1 MDWIKRN
8 LYFLIGALVAVA
20 LMGWAGFYLYSKYN
34 LNNETLNQLNE
45 QYAKL
50 DQLNKQNPHPGSGK
64 VDNIAEAKK
73 QQQQLTDLIRK
84 IRTQFTPIQ
93 PIPEGPKVDS
103 QDFTA
108 ALRRTIDYLQRTATN
123 SSVILPPNYSFSF
136 EAQKPRV
143 SFAPGSLV
151 PLSVQLGEVKAICEV
166 LFAAKVNALD
176 NLRRERVS
184 PDDSGGPATDYTD
197 RKSVTNELAVMTP
210 YEVSFRSFSTELAA
224 VLAGFAGASNGIL
237 VKTINVEPAP
247 SSALSADP
255 MATPMPYGAPA
266 GYVPP
271 VMNPEGRA
279 GMDAETAMMA
289 RRYGIGGGGGA
300 PTTGTLGGAG
310 GMPGGAPPMMG
321 ELGGAG
327 GGLGG
332 VPLRTPTPG
341 YTQPYAVAPG
351 ATPGYAQPGAAAAAA
366 RGGLPTVLDE
376 KLLKVTLTLDVVK
389 LITRKEGG
397 DAAAPAPQPNPP
409 NQ

>member
-20 LMGWAGFYLYSKYN
+20 LMGWAGFYLYSKLN

-50 DQLNKQNPHPGSGK
+50 DQLNKQKPHPGSGK
-64 VDNIAEAKK
+64 VDNIAEAKR

-84 IRTQFTPIQ
+84 IRTQFTPI
-93 PIPEGPKVDS
+93 PAIPETPKVDS

-143 SFAPGSLV
+143 SFAPVSLG

-197 RKSVTNELAVMTP
+197 RKSVTNELAVMAP

-237 VKTINVEPAP
+237 VKTINVEPAS

-255 MATPMPYGAPA
+255 MGTPAPYGAPP

-271 VMNPEGRA
+271 VMNPESRA
-279 GMDAETAMMA
+279 GIDAETAMMA

-300 PTTGTLGGAG
+300 PTMGTLGGAG

-341 YTQPYAVAPG
+341 YAQPYAVPPGTAPG
-351 ATPGYAQPGAAAAAA
+351 YGQPGAAAAA

-376 KLLKVTLTLDVVK
+376 RLLKVTLTLDVVK
-389 LITRKEGG
+389 LMTPKSGG
-397 DAAAPAPQPNPP
+397 DTAAAAPQPNPP